1 MMKKEYTYRGKK
13 LEELQKMG
21 MTELAELFPSKQ
33 RRTIKRGFSPE
44 QKLLLKKIRANKSNI
59 ETHCRDL
66 VILPEMVG
74 KIIKI
79 HNGKDFVLLNIEAEM
94 IGHLLGEFS
103 LTRKRVGHNSPGVGA
118 TRSSSNISVK

>member
-1 MMKKEYTYRGKK
+1 MIKKEYTYRGKK
-13 LEELQKMG
+13 LEELQQMSMG
-21 MTELAELFPSKQ
+21 ELAELLPSKQ
-33 RRTIKRGFSPE
+33 RRTIKKGFSPE

-66 VILPEMVG
+66 IILPEMVG
-74 KIIKI
+74 KIIKV
-79 HNGKDFVLLNIEAEM
+79 HNGKEFVLVNIEREM

-103 LTRKRVGHNSPGVGA
+103 LTRKKVGHNSPGVGA

>member
-1 MMKKEYTYRGKK
+1 MVKKEYTYKGKK
-13 LEELQKMG
+13 LEELQKMSMG
-21 MTELAELFPSKQ
+21 ELANLFPSKQ

-66 VILPEMVG
+66 IILPEMVG
-74 KIIKI
+74 KMIKI
-79 HNGKDFVLLNIEAEM
+79 HNGKEFILLNIEAEM